1 MPAEPDPNTTT
12 SRPKYY
18 AVITYVPEEFI
29 WCDWL
34 HGQLD
39 GVTVPVDLAEKRTK
53 HGFTR
58 PPVIHVFPDP
68 RNPAHLARHVT
79 SPPPSRHLVVIC
91 SPHSVKSPALEEQ
104 IRAFKRTEG
113 EDRIV
118 VLVADGD
125 PAHDDA
131 PPGADDAAWL
141 PAWIRWRLDKKGN
154 FRPAE
159 ASEPQIVDARAN
171 KLEPPEA
178 RAHLLAALLDVP
190 REKLRAYGDLVTA
203 SATATLTA
211 AAADEAETVRV
222 FPKQPKRGPGGLL
235 AVVGLVVAVAAGAW
249 WWSTQTGADSP
260 AAAEATPLAVTA
272 TPLPATSAATPAIAP
287 TPTSR
292 PVAAAQATSTPTIRS
307 VAATPPLSSP
317 APAPMVVAKTVTPK
331 PSSPTSAPV
340 TIAKMATPTPTPARP
355 PAPPKK
361 VITAFAPSEGPQ
373 TSMTNAP
380 AAVPMKIEPGSSW
393 QRMRDLGDTLL
404 TRDNRDTGM
413 IALTQAV
420 AIGLRA
426 ATSPDTTL
434 DERLDI
440 ARLCFRVGA
449 LQKQFVSPAEARRT
463 LTSGRTLLEQLSISD
478 IDRLAERDRLIADLD
493 QLLGSIR

>member
-34 HGQLD
+34 HRQLD
-39 GVTVPVDLAEKRTK
+39 GVSVPPDLAEKRTK

-68 RNPAHLARHVT
+68 RNPTHLARHVT

-131 PPGADDAAWL
+131 PAGPDDAAWL

-190 REKLRAYGDLVTA
+190 REKLRAYGDLVPA
-203 SATATLTA
+203 SATATLAPMA
-211 AAADEAETVRV
+211 AEAEPVRV
-222 FPKQPKRGPGGLL
+222 VPRQPKRSSGGLL
-235 AVVGLVVAVAAGAW
+235 VVAGIVLAAAAGAW
-249 WWSTQTGADSP
+249 WWGTQTGTDATT
-260 AAAEATPLAVTA
+260 AAQATPLAV
-272 TPLPATSAATPAIAP
+272 AATPSPTTPAATPMVAP
-287 TPTSR
+287 TATSR
-292 PVAAAQATSTPTIRS
+292 PVVVAKATPTPAIRS
-307 VAATPPLSSP
+307 VAATP
-317 APAPMVVAKTVTPK
+317 K
-331 PSSPTSAPV
+331 PSSPAASPTAVAS
-340 TIAKMATPTPTPARP
+340 MATPTPSMPARSTP
-355 PAPPKK
+355 VARPAAPPKK
-361 VITAFAPSEGPQ
+361 VVTAFAPSEGPQ
-373 TSMTNAP
+373 TSMTNASAP
-380 AAVPMKIEPGSSW
+380 APVKIDPGSSW

-404 TRDNRDTGM
+404 TRDNRDTGL

-420 AIGLRA
+420 AIGLRTA
-426 ATSPDTTL
+426 SAPDTTL

-449 LQKQFVSPAEARRT
+449 LQKQFVSSFEARKT
-463 LTSGRTLLEQLSISD
+463 LTSARTLLLQLSISD
-478 IDRLAERDRLIADLD
+478 PDRLAERDRLIADVD